1 VSGPAAEVQYP
12 GAGGE
17 PFGQTGHRGQET
29 GLQMLVV
36 DAPPH
41 VVHVIG
47 ELRAERRVRDAAA
60 AVEAPLQ
67 LR

>member
-60 AVEAPLQ
+60 AVEAALQ

>member
-1 VSGPAAEVQYP
+1 
-12 GAGGE
+12 
-17 PFGQTGHRGQET
+17 
-29 GLQMLVV
+29 MLVV

-60 AVEAPLQ
+60 AVEAALQ